1 MKLHFGLAA
10 AALLVMGACSH
21 GGSETKTSSTETQ
34 NPTPQASAGTSG
46 TQAGGSVSAGGQ
58 TATGSA
64 GTSAQNTP
72 QSGATPP
79 SGQGSTGAYG
89 GTTSG
94 QPQANVRSVT
104 GQVAKVDSQSQS
116 ITVDQPSGSL
126 TLTVDSSTQV
136 TRLGRPLL
144 GITSLHE
151 GQQIRASFD
160 PASNRAQRIEI
171 MQTSPD
177 TGSTTTPDSSDKN
190 QNPDT
195 QTVPSDEEK
204 KKDY

>member
-21 GGSETKTSSTETQ
+21 GGSETKTSSTETN

-72 QSGATPP
+72 QNAPP
-79 SGQGSTGAYG
+79 SQGTYG
-89 GTTSG
+89 GTSSG
-94 QPQANVRSVT
+94 QPQANTRSVT
-104 GQVAKVDSQSQS
+104 GQVAKVDAQSQS
-116 ITVDQPSGSL
+116 VTVDQPSGSL

-171 MQTSPD
+171 MQHPD
-177 TGSTTTPDSSDKN
+177 TGTTTTPDSSEK
-190 QNPDT
+190 NPDT
-195 QTVPSDEEK
+195 QAVPPDEEK